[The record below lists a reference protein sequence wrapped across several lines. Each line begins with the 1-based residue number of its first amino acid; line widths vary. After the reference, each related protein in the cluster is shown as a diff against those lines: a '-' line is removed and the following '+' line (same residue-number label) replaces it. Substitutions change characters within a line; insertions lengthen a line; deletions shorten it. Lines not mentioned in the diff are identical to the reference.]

1 MLWLLASLRR
11 CLLMLVEIRWHG
23 RGGQGVWTASNL
35 VAAAAAYGGKYVQSF
50 PAFGPERSGAPVLSF
65 TRVSDEPIEVH
76 SMIYEPDII
85 VILDYT
91 LLSPKIVEGLK
102 SGGVIV
108 SNYTGDVDFVF
119 ERLGIKRGD
128 YRVLLVPASK
138 LTLEILRI
146 RATNTAMIGGLL
158 KLGYLVRL
166 ENVERAI
173 KERFSEP
180 LAEKNITLVKRAMEE
195 TIEV

>member
-1 MLWLLASLRR
+1 VYVEVLI
-11 CLLMLVEIRWHG
+11 EIRWHG
-23 RGGQGVWTASNL
+23 RGGQGVWTASNI
-35 VAAAAAYGGKYVQSF
+35 VATAAAYGGKYAQSF

-65 TRVSDEPIEVH
+65 TRISDEPIEVH
-76 SMIYEPDII
+76 SMVYNPDIL

-91 LLSPKIVEGLK
+91 LLSPRIVEGLK
-102 SGGVIV
+102 PEGVIV
-108 SNYTGDVDFVF
+108 TNYTGDVNSVL

-138 LTLEILRI
+138 LALEILRI

-158 KLGYLVRL
+158 KLGYVVKF
-166 ENVERAI
+166 EDVKKAI
-173 KERFSEP
+173 MERFTGP
-180 LAEKNITLVKRAMEE
+180 VAEKNIVLVERAMSE